1 MKWMPMLALSL
12 LIVGCGG
19 DQENLKAWMDEQA
32 KGMKGFVKPLPELKQ
47 FPVVAYSVGAA
58 VEPFSVGRIE
68 PERKGGGGLRPDMDR
83 RKEPLEAYPLESL
96 TMVGILVQNQVMH
109 ALIRADKSLYQVK
122 VGNYLGQDFGVIT
135 DIGDAEIKLTE
146 LVEDTDG
153 DWVRRDR
160 SLLLQ
165 EQQGDG
171 K

>member
-1 MKWMPMLALSL
+1 MKWRSMLAASVL
-12 LIVGCGG
+12 LVGCSG

-32 KGMKGFVKPLPELKQ
+32 RGMKGFVKPLPELKQ
-47 FPVVAYSVGAA
+47 FPVVAYSAGSA
-58 VEPFSVGRIE
+58 VEPFSAARIE

-96 TMVGILVQNQVMH
+96 TMVGILVQDKEVH
-109 ALIRADKSLYQVK
+109 ALIRADKSLYRVK

-135 DIGDAEIKLTE
+135 DIDEAEIKLTE

-153 DWVRRDR
+153 DWVKRDR

>member
-1 MKWMPMLALSL
+1 
-12 LIVGCGG
+12 
-19 DQENLKAWMDEQA
+19 
-32 KGMKGFVKPLPELKQ
+32 
-47 FPVVAYSVGAA
+47 
-58 VEPFSVGRIE
+58 
-68 PERKGGGGLRPDMDR
+68 MDR

-96 TMVGILVQNQVMH
+96 TMVGVLVQNQVMH